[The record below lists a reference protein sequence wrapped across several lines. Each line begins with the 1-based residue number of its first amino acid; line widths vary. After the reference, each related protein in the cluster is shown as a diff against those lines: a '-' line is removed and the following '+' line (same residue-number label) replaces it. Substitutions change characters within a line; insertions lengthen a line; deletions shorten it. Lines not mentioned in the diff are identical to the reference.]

1 MTNSTVAKV
10 FVDTNVLAYRLDGRE
25 PEKRRLARTRMAEPH
40 TFIVSTQ
47 VLLELYCVLTRSF
60 DPGLTAVQARAVL
73 AEAATLPVVA
83 ADADLVMRATLTAQ
97 GHQLSIWDAMIVE
110 AAVEAGCDEL
120 WTEDLS
126 AGMELRGVRVVDPFR
141 GSDAD

>member
-1 MTNSTVAKV
+1 MPKV

-25 PEKRRLARTRMAEPH
+25 PEKRRAARARMGEAH

-47 VLLELYCVLTRSF
+47 VLLELYSVLTRRF
-60 DPGLTAVQARAVL
+60 DPALRPAQARSVL
-73 AEAATLPVVA
+73 DEVVTLPVVP

-110 AAVEAGCDEL
+110 AAAEAGCDEL
-120 WTEDLS
+120 WSEDLP
-126 AGMELRGVRVVDPFR
+126 AGLELRGVRVVDPFA
-141 GSDAD
+141 S

>member
-1 MTNSTVAKV
+1 
-10 FVDTNVLAYRLDGRE
+10 
-25 PEKRRLARTRMAEPH
+25 MAEPH

-47 VLLELYCVLTRSF
+47 VLLELYSVLTRTF

-73 AEAATLPVVA
+73 AEAATLPVVP

-110 AAVEAGCDEL
+110 AAAEAGCDEL
-120 WTEDLS
+120 WTEDLA
-126 AGMELRGVRVVDPFR
+126 AGIELRGVRVVNPFT
-141 GSDAD
+141 GVQVGDQADSDIGP